1 MGKCASPDT
10 VGFLGF
16 DSVGETL
23 GEQRALGAQR
33 FGGSDRVFSGVFV
46 GEVLGEENLGDVLT
60 GNTTGFVYQCGKFAV
75 GLSPVGH
82 TVKGSGGSR

>member
-23 GEQRALGAQR
+23 GQQGALGTER
-33 FGGSDRVFSGVFV
+33 LSGSDRVLPRMFV
-46 GEVLGEENLGDVLT
+46 GEVLGEENLGDVLAGHT
-60 GNTTGFVYQCGKFAV
+60 AGFVYECGKFAV

-82 TVKGSGGSR
+82 RVNASGGF

>member
-1 MGKCASPDT
+1 MWEGARPDT

-23 GEQRALGAQR
+23 GQQRALSTQR
-33 FGGSDRVFSGVFV
+33 FGSSDRVLAGVFV

-60 GNTTGFVYQCGKFAV
+60 GHTTGFVDECGEVAV
-75 GLSPVGH
+75 ALSPVGH
-82 TVKGSGGSR
+82 TVKGSGGF